1 MKKRLVSLISALA
14 LLVAAITTW
23 QVWPGSSS
31 GISVAPSAAYTNQ
44 SWGPLPLSFEANEG
58 QTDSQVEFL
67 ARGQGYTLYL
77 KPTEAVLSLTKSSAV
92 PQIPDLATANDGTL
106 ESSGPKAE
114 PPTVLSM
121 QLVGANA
128 SAKVMGRGSLP
139 PRQTG

>member
-1 MKKRLVSLISALA
+1 MKKRLVSLISAMA
-14 LLVAAITTW
+14 LLIAVIAAW
-23 QVWPGSSS
+23 QVWPGGSSVS
-31 GISVAPSAAYTNQ
+31 SPMPSAAYTNQ
-44 SWGPLPLSFEANEG
+44 SWGQLPLSFEANEG

-92 PQIPDLATANDGTL
+92 PQILGTVNDGEL
-106 ESSGPKAE
+106 ESSGTKAE

-128 SAKVMGRGSLP
+128 SAKVIGRDQLP
-139 PRQTG
+139 GKTK